1 MEIECGPC
9 AEFSIYHLMDLEPGE
24 ERFPRAEPEVATS
37 NSEPVPRMRISYSV
51 SIIGRGTGSTNNSA
65 TAASSALGTTER
77 MISKPSEQP
86 SPIQDT
92 RPTPETLDTNT
103 DHHRKIPTVLGDI
116 ARVRSKNAGP
126 FEITYDAMFDS
137 DAVYHLV
144 KRSGVLS
151 TRAVCEAIG
160 LEKESDVVWS
170 GFFDPARAYKITA
183 PRLRDGRRVPS
194 GSFMETDVHASQKYI
209 GLLNLPLPTDLVER
223 LVNSTQW

>member
-24 ERFPRAEPEVATS
+24 ERFPSAEPEGKM
-37 NSEPVPRMRISYSV
+37 NRSESVPRMRISHNV
-51 SIIGRGTGSTNNSA
+51 SIIGRGAGNLNSST
-65 TAASSALGTTER
+65 TASPSGPRTAEPV
-77 MISKPSEQP
+77 ISKPSEQP
-86 SPIQDT
+86 GPAQQAHH
-92 RPTPETLDTNT
+92 TPETITNNAN
-103 DHHRKIPTVLGDI
+103 DHHKIPRVLGDI

-137 DAVYHLV
+137 EAVYHLV

-151 TRAVCEAIG
+151 VRAVCKAIG

-170 GFFDPARAYKITA
+170 GFFDPARAYKITT

-194 GSFMETDVHASQKYI
+194 GSFMESDVHASQKYI
-209 GLLNLPLPTDLVER
+209 GLLNLPLPADLVES